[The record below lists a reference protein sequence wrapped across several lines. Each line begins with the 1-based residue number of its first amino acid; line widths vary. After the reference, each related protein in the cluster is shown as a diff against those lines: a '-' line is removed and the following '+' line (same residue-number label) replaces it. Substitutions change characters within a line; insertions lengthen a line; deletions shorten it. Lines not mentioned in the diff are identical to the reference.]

1 MVIFRG
7 DDPAAHARAAV
18 LAAEGVLR
26 RAHAINGEI
35 AELTEPIRLH
45 VGVNSGTASV
55 GATKIE
61 GTAGTRW
68 TYTASGPVT
77 NLAARLAALGEGDAV
92 MVGSETARRLE
103 GRLAM
108 QDWGE
113 RRLKN
118 VEEPVRVYAL
128 AVAVASAT
136 AAP

>member
-1 MVIFRG
+1 
-7 DDPAAHARAAV
+7 
-18 LAAEGVLR
+18 
-26 RAHAINGEI
+26 
-35 AELTEPIRLH
+35 
-45 VGVNSGTASV
+45 V

-77 NLAARLAALGEGDAV
+77 NLAARLAGLGEGEAV
-92 MVGSETARRLE
+92 IVGSETARRLGGE
-103 GRLAM
+103 IAM

-128 AVAVASAT
+128 AVALPAASGAG
-136 AAP
+136 

>member
-1 MVIFRG
+1 
-7 DDPAAHARAAV
+7 V

-45 VGVNSGTASV
+45 VGVNSGRASV

-77 NLAARLAALGEGDAV
+77 NVAARLAALGEGDAV
-92 MVGSETARRLE
+92 MVGNETARRLD
-103 GRLAM
+103 GFAM

-128 AVAVASAT
+128 AVAAAPAPTAASA
-136 AAP
+136 AP